1 MFVSK
6 ESLRGISFGERELVH
21 RGELRYADKIHTLSP
36 AFVRHKFM
44 RKLGLLSIWLSL
56 TKN

>member
-6 ESLRGISFGERELVH
+6 VNLREISFGERELVH
-21 RGELRYADKIHTLSP
+21 RGELRYADEIRTLSP

-44 RKLGLLSIWLSL
+44 RKLGLLSIWLS
-56 TKN
+56 